1 MKKKIA
7 LLLIICS
14 FFVSLYA
21 VLASGSV
28 KLNAA
33 LSDSIVSSV
42 EAGEKSSA
50 PADSLETIIADA
62 MDYQE
67 VRASVEAT
75 VIERNYAQKPATVSM
90 KDSAVFVCM
99 GVISVLFI
107 IYSGAICGQNM
118 PETASSIQRF
128 YILKSTILRN

>member
-1 MKKKIA
+1 MRKKIA

-33 LSDSIVSSV
+33 LSDSIVSTV
-42 EAGEKSSA
+42 EVGEKSSA
-50 PADSLETIIADA
+50 PADSLEKIIEDSL
-62 MDYQE
+62 DYQE

-75 VIERNYAQKPATVSM
+75 VIERNYAQKPDTVSM
-90 KDSAVFVCM
+90 KDSAVFLCM
-99 GVISVLFI
+99 GVISVLFS
-107 IYSGAICGQNM
+107 IYSAVVYGQNL
-118 PETASSIQRF
+118 PQTASSIQQF
-128 YILKSTILRN
+128 YILKSTKLRD

>member
-21 VLASGSV
+21 ILASGSV
-28 KLNAA
+28 RLNTA
-33 LSDSIVSSV
+33 LSDSIVSV
-42 EAGEKSSA
+42 AETGEKSSA
-50 PADSLETIIADA
+50 PADSLEKIIADSL
-62 MDYQE
+62 DYQE

-75 VIERNYAQKPATVSM
+75 VIKRNYAQKPDTVSI

-99 GVISVLFI
+99 GVISVLFN

-118 PETASSIQRF
+118 PETASPIQRF
-128 YILKSTILRN
+128 YILKSTKLRN

>member
-1 MKKKIA
+1 MRKKIA

-33 LSDSIVSSV
+33 LSNSIVSSA

-50 PADSLETIIADA
+50 PADSLETIVADA

-75 VIERNYAQKPATVSM
+75 VIERNYAHRPDTVTM
-90 KDSAVFVCM
+90 KDSAFFLCM
-99 GVISVLFI
+99 GVISVLFS
-107 IYSGAICGQNM
+107 IYSGVVCGQNL
-118 PETASSIQRF
+118 PQTASSIQQV
-128 YILKSTILRN
+128 YILKSTKLRD

>member
-28 KLNAA
+28 RLNTA
-33 LSDSIVSSV
+33 LSDSIVSTV
-42 EAGEKSSA
+42 EVEEKSAA
-50 PADSLETIIADA
+50 PADSLSDIIADVL
-62 MDYQE
+62 DYQE
-67 VRASVEAT
+67 IRASVEAT
-75 VIERNYAQKPATVSM
+75 VPARHYAHRPDTVSI

-99 GVISVLFI
+99 GVISVLFN

-118 PETASSIQRF
+118 PETASSVQRF
-128 YILKSTILRN
+128 YILKSTKLRD

>member
-33 LSDSIVSSV
+33 LSDSIVSST

-50 PADSLETIIADA
+50 PADSLETIIADS

-75 VIERNYAQKPATVSM
+75 VIERNYAQKPDTVSM
-90 KDSAVFVCM
+90 KDSAVFLYM
-99 GVISVLFI
+99 GVISVLFS
-107 IYSGAICGQNM
+107 IYSGVVCGQNM
-118 PETASSIQRF
+118 PETAPSIQRF
-128 YILKSTILRN
+128 YILKSTKLRD

>member
-1 MKKKIA
+1 MRKKIA

-33 LSDSIVSSV
+33 LSDSIVSST

-50 PADSLETIIADA
+50 PADSLEKIIADS

-75 VIERNYAQKPATVSM
+75 VIERNYAHRPDAVPM
-90 KDSAVFVCM
+90 KDSAVFLCM
-99 GVISVLFI
+99 GVISVLFS
-107 IYSGAICGQNM
+107 IYSGVVCGQNL
-118 PETASSIQRF
+118 PQIAPSIQRF
-128 YILKSTILRN
+128 YILKSTKLRD

>member
-33 LSDSIVSSV
+33 LSDSIISSV

-50 PADSLETIIADA
+50 PVDSLETIIADS

-75 VIERNYAQKPATVSM
+75 IIERNYAQKPDTVSM
-90 KDSAVFVCM
+90 KDSTVFLCM
-99 GVISVLFI
+99 GVISVLFS
-107 IYSGAICGQNM
+107 IYSAVVCGQNL
-118 PETASSIQRF
+118 PQTASSIQQF
-128 YILKSTILRN
+128 YILKSTKLRD

>member
-1 MKKKIA
+1 MRKKIA

-33 LSDSIVSSV
+33 LSDSIVSSA

-50 PADSLETIIADA
+50 PADSLEKIIADSV
-62 MDYQE
+62 DYQE

-75 VIERNYAQKPATVSM
+75 VIERNYAHRPDTVPM
-90 KDSAVFVCM
+90 KDSAVFLCM
-99 GVISVLFI
+99 GVISVLFS

-118 PETASSIQRF
+118 PETAPSIQRF
-128 YILKSTILRN
+128 YILKSTKLRD

>member
-28 KLNAA
+28 KLNTA
-33 LSDSIVSSV
+33 LSDSIVSVV
-42 EAGEKSSA
+42 ETGEKSSA
-50 PADSLETIIADA
+50 PADSLEKIIADSL
-62 MDYQE
+62 DYQE

-75 VIERNYAQKPATVSM
+75 VIKRNYAQKPDTVSI
-90 KDSAVFVCM
+90 KDNAVFVCM

-118 PETASSIQRF
+118 PETASSVQRF
-128 YILKSTILRN
+128 YILKSTKLRD

>member
-1 MKKKIA
+1 MRKKIA

-33 LSDSIVSSV
+33 LSDSIVSTV
-42 EAGEKSSA
+42 EVGEKSSA
-50 PADSLETIIADA
+50 PADSLEKIIKDSL
-62 MDYQE
+62 DYQE

-75 VIERNYAQKPATVSM
+75 VIERNYAQKPDTVSM
-90 KDSAVFVCM
+90 KDSAVFLCM
-99 GVISVLFI
+99 GVISVLFS
-107 IYSGAICGQNM
+107 IYSAVVYGQNL
-118 PETASSIQRF
+118 PQTASSIQQF
-128 YILKSTILRN
+128 YILKSTKLKD

>member
-28 KLNAA
+28 RLNTA

-75 VIERNYAQKPATVSM
+75 VIERNYAQKPDTVLI

-128 YILKSTILRN
+128 YILKSTKLRD

>member
-1 MKKKIA
+1 MKKKMA

-28 KLNAA
+28 RLNTA
-33 LSDSIVSSV
+33 LSDSIVSTV
-42 EAGEKSSA
+42 EAEEKSSA

-75 VIERNYAQKPATVSM
+75 VIERNYAQKPDTVSM
-90 KDSAVFVCM
+90 KDSAVFLCM
-99 GVISVLFI
+99 SVISVLFS

-118 PETASSIQRF
+118 PETAPSIQRF
-128 YILKSTILRN
+128 YILKSTKLRD

>member
-1 MKKKIA
+1 MRKKIA

-33 LSDSIVSSV
+33 LSDSIVSSA

-50 PADSLETIIADA
+50 PADSLEKIIADS

-75 VIERNYAQKPATVSM
+75 VIERNYAHRPDTVPM
-90 KDSAVFVCM
+90 KDSVVFLCM
-99 GVISVLFI
+99 GVISVLFS
-107 IYSGAICGQNM
+107 IYSGVVCGQNM
-118 PETASSIQRF
+118 PEAAPSIQRF
-128 YILKSTILRN
+128 YILKSTKLRD

>member
-28 KLNAA
+28 KLNTA
-33 LSDSIVSSV
+33 LSDSIVSVV
-42 EAGEKSSA
+42 ETGEKSSA
-50 PADSLETIIADA
+50 PADSLEKIIADSL
-62 MDYQE
+62 DYQE
-67 VRASVEAT
+67 VRTSVEAT
-75 VIERNYAQKPATVSM
+75 VIKRNYAQKPDTVLI

-99 GVISVLFI
+99 GVISVLFS
-107 IYSGAICGQNM
+107 IYSGVVCGQNL
-118 PETASSIQRF
+118 PQTAPSVQQF
-128 YILKSTILRN
+128 YILKSTKLRD

>member
-28 KLNAA
+28 KLNTA
-33 LSDSIVSSV
+33 LSDSIVSVV
-42 EAGEKSSA
+42 EAGDESSA
-50 PADSLETIIADA
+50 PADSLEKIIADSL
-62 MDYQE
+62 DYQE
-67 VRASVEAT
+67 IRASVEAT
-75 VIERNYAQKPATVSM
+75 VSARHYAQKPDTVSM

-128 YILKSTILRN
+128 YILKSTKLRN

>member
-28 KLNAA
+28 RLNTA
-33 LSDSIVSSV
+33 LSDSIVSTV

-50 PADSLETIIADA
+50 PADSLEKIIEDSL
-62 MDYQE
+62 DYQE

-75 VIERNYAQKPATVSM
+75 VIERNYAHRPDTVPM
-90 KDSAVFVCM
+90 KDSAVFLCM
-99 GVISVLFI
+99 GVISVLFS

-118 PETASSIQRF
+118 PATASSVQRF
-128 YILKSTILRN
+128 YILKSTKLRD

>member
-28 KLNAA
+28 RLNTA
-33 LSDSIVSSV
+33 LSDSIVSTV
-42 EAGEKSSA
+42 EVEEKSTA
-50 PADSLETIIADA
+50 PADSLSDIIADVL
-62 MDYQE
+62 DYQE
-67 VRASVEAT
+67 IRASVEAT
-75 VIERNYAQKPATVSM
+75 VLERNYAHRLDAVPM

-99 GVISVLFI
+99 GVISVLFN

-118 PETASSIQRF
+118 PETASSVQRF
-128 YILKSTILRN
+128 YILKSTKLRD

>member
-90 KDSAVFVCM
+90 KDSAVFLCM
-99 GVISVLFI
+99 GVISVLFS
-107 IYSGAICGQNM
+107 IYSGVVCGQNL
-118 PETASSIQRF
+118 PQSAPSIQRF
-128 YILKSTILRN
+128 YILKSTKLRD

>member
-33 LSDSIVSSV
+33 LSDSIVSST

-50 PADSLETIIADA
+50 PADSLEKIIADSV
-62 MDYQE
+62 DYQE

-75 VIERNYAQKPATVSM
+75 VIERNYAHRPDTVPM
-90 KDSAVFVCM
+90 KDSAVFLCM
-99 GVISVLFI
+99 GVISVLFS

-118 PETASSIQRF
+118 PKTAPSIQRF
-128 YILKSTILRN
+128 YILKSTKLRD

>member
-33 LSDSIVSSV
+33 LSDSIVSSA

-50 PADSLETIIADA
+50 PVDSLETIIADS

-75 VIERNYAQKPATVSM
+75 VIERNYAQKPDTVSM
-90 KDSAVFVCM
+90 KDSAVFLCM
-99 GVISVLFI
+99 GVISVLFS
-107 IYSGAICGQNM
+107 IYSDAVCGQNL
-118 PETASSIQRF
+118 PQTASSIQQF
-128 YILKSTILRN
+128 YILKSTKLRD

>member
-28 KLNAA
+28 RLNTA
-33 LSDSIVSSV
+33 LSDSIVSTV
-42 EAGEKSSA
+42 EVEEKSAA
-50 PADSLETIIADA
+50 PADSLSEIVTDSL
-62 MDYQE
+62 DYQE
-67 VRASVEAT
+67 IRASVEAT
-75 VIERNYAQKPATVSM
+75 VLERNYAHRPDAVPM

-99 GVISVLFI
+99 GVISVLFN

-128 YILKSTILRN
+128 YILKSTKLRN

>member
-33 LSDSIVSSV
+33 LSDSIVSSA

-50 PADSLETIIADA
+50 PADSLETIVADA

-75 VIERNYAQKPATVSM
+75 IIERNYAQKPDTVSM
-90 KDSAVFVCM
+90 KASAVFLCM
-99 GVISVLFI
+99 GVISVLFS
-107 IYSGAICGQNM
+107 IYSGVVCGQNL
-118 PETASSIQRF
+118 PQTAPSIQRF
-128 YILKSTILRN
+128 YILKSTKLRD

>member
-28 KLNAA
+28 RLNTA
-33 LSDSIVSSV
+33 LSDSIVSTV

-50 PADSLETIIADA
+50 PADSLEKIIADSL
-62 MDYQE
+62 DYQE

-75 VIERNYAQKPATVSM
+75 VIERNYAHRPDTVPM

-128 YILKSTILRN
+128 YILKSTKLRD

>member
-90 KDSAVFVCM
+90 KDSAVFLCM
-99 GVISVLFI
+99 DVISVLFS
-107 IYSGAICGQNM
+107 IYSGVVCGQNL
-118 PETASSIQRF
+118 PQSAPSIQRF
-128 YILKSTILRN
+128 YILKSTKLRD

>member
-33 LSDSIVSSV
+33 LSGSIVSSA

-50 PADSLETIIADA
+50 PADSLETIVADA

-75 VIERNYAQKPATVSM
+75 VIERNYAQKPDTVPI
-90 KDSAVFVCM
+90 KDSAVFLCM
-99 GVISVLFI
+99 GVISVLFS
-107 IYSGAICGQNM
+107 IYSGVVCGQNL
-118 PETASSIQRF
+118 PQTAPSIQRF
-128 YILKSTILRN
+128 YILKSTRLRD